1 MNVFEMRDRLV
12 RDYDAFVRS
21 FVDIADERIK
31 QVVDGALGSG
41 VLWPSPLVQLNPA
54 FEPGGGDRRSRR

>member
-41 VLWPSPLVQLNPA
+41 AVALAARAV
-54 FEPGGGDRRSRR
+54 EPRLRAGGGDRRSRR